1 MLRCRFFKAT
11 SCTIGSIVDFLEKQD
26 HLLCPLLLILFRCS
40 FQFGVKNFFQR
51 TKNNYSEQLLRI
63 KHIIQLHWHILCE
76 STMNMEVGGIMKKN
90 LTTKILEAH
99 LVNGSLIPE
108 SEISIRIDHTLLQDA
123 TGTMA
128 MLEFIAMGLPRVKV
142 DLAAQYID
150 HNLLQTDYKNAD
162 DHAFLTTASMKFG
175 IHLSRP
181 GNGVSHQVHLERFG
195 KPGITLL
202 GADSHSPTAAGLSVL
217 AIGAGGLDVALA
229 MAGHPFNLPCPKVM
243 GGQLT
248 GKLPDWVSGKDVILE
263 MLRRHTVKGG
273 VGKVIEYFGPGVATL
288 SVTDRATIGNMGA
301 ELGATS
307 SIFPSDERT
316 REFLVSQGRGDCW
329 QPLGADV
336 GASYDEY
343 DEIDLSTLEPLIACP
358 SSPDNVV
365 PVTEVAGIK
374 VDQIIVGSSV
384 NSSYRDL
391 MTVCRI
397 VEGSRIAPGVHFH
410 VNPGSRQALEN
421 VAQDGGIMMLLM
433 AGISIHQSGCLGC
446 IGMGQAPGTDQV
458 SLRTFPRNFP
468 GRSGTKGDKV
478 YLCSPETAAASGI
491 SGVITDPRTLAKN
504 KPYPA
509 IANPSKYLLD
519 DSGIIYPSGMNSD
532 TIIKTGPNI
541 IPLPDFEELPEQL
554 DATVIINLGD
564 NITTD
569 HIMPAGNKVLP
580 LRSNIPA
587 ISEHVFEQLDADF
600 PSRAR
605 TAGNGVIVAGE
616 NYGQGSSREH
626 AAIAPRYL
634 GIRAKI
640 VKSFARIHKA
650 NLINFGIVPLV
661 FKNPDDIELFKQ
673 GTKIAIPQVR
683 QLVINGATEIP
694 VKIGGREIVTT
705 LDISVRQRQ
714 ELLAGGT
721 LNYVK
726 QNIGS
731 DGEKCDG

>member
-1 MLRCRFFKAT
+1 M
-11 SCTIGSIVDFLEKQD
+11 
-26 HLLCPLLLILFRCS
+26 P
-40 FQFGVKNFFQR
+40 
-51 TKNNYSEQLLRI
+51 
-63 KHIIQLHWHILCE
+63 
-76 STMNMEVGGIMKKN
+76 KN

-99 LVNGSLIPE
+99 LVDGSLVPGT
-108 SEISIRIDHTLLQDA
+108 EISLRIDHTLLQDA

-142 DLAAQYID
+142 GLAAQYID

-162 DHAFLTTASMKFG
+162 DHAFLTSAAMKFG
-175 IHLSRP
+175 VHLSKP

-195 KPGITLL
+195 VPGTTLL
-202 GADSHSPTAAGLSVL
+202 GADSHSPTAAGISVL

-229 MAGHPFNLPCPKVM
+229 MAGLPFNLPCPKVM
-243 GGQLT
+243 GVRLT

-263 MLRRHTVKGG
+263 MLRRHSVRGG
-273 VGKVIEYFGPGVATL
+273 IGKVIEYYGPGIETL
-288 SVTDRATIGNMGA
+288 SATDRATIGNMGA

-307 SIFPSDERT
+307 SLFPSDERT
-316 REFLVSQGRGDCW
+316 RQFLVSQGRGNDW
-329 QPLGADV
+329 QQLSADEGAV
-336 GASYDEY
+336 YDEY
-343 DEIDLSTLEPLIACP
+343 DEIDLSALEPLIACP

-365 PVTEVAGIK
+365 PVREVAGTK
-374 VDQIIVGSSV
+374 VDQVIVGSSV

-397 VEGSRIAPGVHFH
+397 MEGNRVAPGVHFH

-421 VAQDGGIMMLLM
+421 VAQDGGVLMLLM
-433 AGISIHQSGCLGC
+433 AGVSIHQSGCLGC

-468 GRSGTKGDKV
+468 GRSGTKNDKV

-491 SGVITDPRTLAKN
+491 YGVITDPRKLGEIRS
-504 KPYPA
+504 YPA
-509 IANPSKYLLD
+509 VQNPEKYLLD
-519 DSGIIYPSGMNSD
+519 DSGIIFPLEDGSAVE
-532 TIIKTGPNI
+532 IKTGPNI
-541 IPLPDFEELPEQL
+541 VPFPDFEALPDSLQ
-554 DATVIINLGD
+554 AGVVIKLGD

-587 ISEHVFEQLDADF
+587 IAEHVFEQVDAEF
-600 PSRAR
+600 PARALA
-605 TAGNGVIVAGE
+605 TGNGIVVAGE

-650 NLINFGIVPLV
+650 NLVNFGILPLV
-661 FKNPDDIELFKQ
+661 FKNPADMDLFKQ
-673 GTKIAIPQVR
+673 GDQVSFPGVR
-683 QLVINGATEIP
+683 QLVASGSSEIP
-694 VKIGGREIVTT
+694 VFVDGREVTT
-705 LDISVRQRQ
+705 LLEISYRQRQ

-721 LNYVK
+721 LNLYKV
-726 QNIGS
+726 
-731 DGEKCDG
+731 